1 MGYKIIISDD
11 AEKDLFN
18 ISDYIE
24 RVSFS
29 EIMAKKIIAEILSWI
44 YALNLFPY
52 MYPKIY
58 KEYYSLSIRNR
69 RIFYEVNEVKK
80 EVVIYMIL

>member
-29 EIMAKKIIAEILSWI
+29 EIMAKKIIAEIL
-44 YALNLFPY
+44 
-52 MYPKIY
+52 
-58 KEYYSLSIRNR
+58 
-69 RIFYEVNEVKK
+69 
-80 EVVIYMIL
+80 